1 MAMLLQALSARLRFA
16 TGRDLAQA
24 CLAEYPRPV
33 GYALWVLCE
42 LAIIAC
48 DIAEAIGTAVALK
61 LLFGVPIVEGTILTV
76 LDAFLVLGLMRKG
89 FRWLEAF
96 STALIGLLT
105 VVVNLLLLKNVFLG
119 S

>member
-1 MAMLLQALSARLRFA
+1 MLLQALSARLGIA
-16 TGRDLAQA
+16 PGRDLAEA

-48 DIAEAIGTAVALK
+48 DIAEVSGTALALK
-61 LLFGVPIVEGTILTV
+61 LLFGVPIVAGTILTV
-76 LDAFLVLGLMRKG
+76 LDAFLVLGLMRRG

-96 STALIGLLT
+96 STALIGLII
-105 VVVNLLLLKNVFLG
+105 VVLNLLLLKDVFPG